1 MKFNQNPKIKQD
13 KEAAVKALFA
23 LLVMS
28 IVEFAFYD
36 ANRLWL
42 TNFTR
47 FLEDVGAILLVVA
60 IGLFISAV
68 YFLKRDEK

>member
-1 MKFNQNPKIKQD
+1 MNFNQNPKIEQD
-13 KEAAVKALFA
+13 KNNAAKALIA

-42 TNFTR
+42 TNVTR